1 MSESLSMTNNYVRR
15 LFVLRTPAVQRDGLT
30 IALSVHVVVVHTCMP
45 PLNEEATA
53 SRLLDAR

>member
-1 MSESLSMTNNYVRR
+1 VRR